1 MASLLAEKTPAAARS
16 ALDSAAQQTWLQRA
30 ALRFA
35 RQRVSMAA
43 TLVLL
48 LIMLAAVFAPVITR
62 HDPNEQFRRD
72 GKDKTGLPVGPGPK
86 FWLGTDG
93 LQRDMFSR
101 LVFGARTTLLVGV
114 AASVFAVLVGLAWG
128 SVAALS
134 GSSTENAMM
143 RAVDVLMSLP
153 TFFVI
158 MLFIV
163 VLQQRSLALTI
174 FVIIFAS
181 WTYPARV
188 FRAEVLS
195 LKERD
200 FVTASRSLGASSFS
214 IFMRHLLPQLL
225 PLIVIYASLG
235 VPAAIFTEAGLS
247 YLGLGV
253 PPPDPVW
260 GGMIQEGRLYYRAAP
275 MLVILP
281 GLAIMVTVICFNLLG
296 SGLRDALDPTVGG

>member
-1 MASLLAEKTPAAARS
+1 MASIS
-16 ALDSAAQQTWLQRA
+16 ALQDRPSANALAAPRQQTWLGRA
-30 ALRFA
+30 LRRFA
-35 RQRVSMAA
+35 RQRVS
-43 TLVLL
+43 
-48 LIMLAAVFAPVITR
+48 LAAAIVLCVIALSAAFAPVIAQ
-62 HDPNEQFRRD
+62 HDPTEQFRRD
-72 GKDKTGLPVGPGPK
+72 GKDANGLPVGPSAK

-101 LVFGARTTLLVGV
+101 LVWGARSTLLVGV
-114 AASVFAVLVGLAWG
+114 VASLCAVLVGVAWG
-128 SVAALS
+128 SAAALR
-134 GSSTENAMM
+134 GGSTENAMM
-143 RAVDVLMSLP
+143 RVVDVLMSLP

-158 MLFIV
+158 LLFIV

-181 WTYPARV
+181 WTFPARV

-200 FVTASRSLGASSFS
+200 YITAARSLGASSLS
-214 IFMRHLLPQLL
+214 IFARHLLPQLL
-225 PLIVIYASLG
+225 PLIVIYTSLG

-253 PPPDPVW
+253 PPPNPVW
-260 GGMIQEGRLYYRAAP
+260 GGMIQEGRTFYRASP

-281 GLAIMVTVICFNLLG
+281 GLAIMVTVICFNLL
-296 SGLRDALDPTVGG
+296 STGLRDALDPTVT